1 MRAVIRE
8 VTTPLEVQGCGFR
21 ICAAPEPLAVWEA
34 TERFSKRVEE
44 PPFWAHAWPGGIALA
59 QWVTPERVGGKR
71 VLDFAAGGGV
81 SAVAAKRA
89 GAASVLATELDAWAL
104 AAIAE
109 NAALNSLELA
119 AEARDVVGLDEG
131 WDVVLVGDVFY
142 ESEPSRRIFE
152 WLLRL
157 HVRGALVAIGDP
169 GRSFLPR
176 DRLELVFTAQVTPT
190 PAWDSVVDR
199 PARVWQIAKR

>member
-1 MRAVIRE
+1 VIRQ
-8 VTTPLEVQGCGFR
+8 VTKPLEVPGCGFR
-21 ICAAPEPLAVWEA
+21 MWGALEPLAVWEA
-34 TERFSKRVEE
+34 TERFSKRVEA

-59 QWVTPERVGGKR
+59 QWVTPSRVDGKR

-89 GAASVLATELDAWAL
+89 GAKSVLATELDEWAL

-109 NAALNSLELA
+109 NAALNEVELEA
-119 AEARDVVGLDEG
+119 QGRDVVGTDDG

-142 ESEPSRRIFE
+142 ESEPSKRLFE

-157 HVRGALVAIGDP
+157 HARGALVVIGDP

-176 DRLELVFTAQVTPT
+176 ERLELVFTANVTPN

-199 PARVWQIAKR
+199 PARVWQMATR